1 MCKEGA
7 TSTNLEDEVA
17 RGSVI
22 TEDGKLLWPN
32 PNPPMLDATP
42 KKKKEVEV
50 EVVKDLKPE
59 TMRTA
64 LALGAGLTSLVG
76 LGVLSPGNPAFT
88 GMLTTLSLATV
99 AGYQSVWGVKP
110 ALHTPLMSITNAI
123 SGVTAIGGLLLM
135 GGGFFPH
142 NTVQA
147 LGAASLLVS
156 AVNITGGFTV
166 TQRMLDM
173 FKRKD
178 DPVEYNYLYA
188 IPGAAAIGSLLLANA
203 AGVPN
208 IHACGYL
215 FSSICCIGG
224 IAGLADQKTARLGNA
239 LGMTGVAG
247 GLTTALAQ
255 LSLPMPVFTQA
266 MALLGTSA
274 AIGSTIGNR
283 VAVTEL
289 P

>member
-76 LGVLSPGNPAFT
+76 MGVLSPGNPAFT

-99 AGYQSVWGVKP
+99 AGY
-110 ALHTPLMSITNAI
+110 
-123 SGVTAIGGLLLM
+123 
-135 GGGFFPH
+135 
-142 NTVQA
+142 
-147 LGAASLLVS
+147 
-156 AVNITGGFTV
+156 
-166 TQRMLDM
+166 
-173 FKRKD
+173 
-178 DPVEYNYLYA
+178 
-188 IPGAAAIGSLLLANA
+188 
-203 AGVPN
+203 
-208 IHACGYL
+208 
-215 FSSICCIGG
+215 
-224 IAGLADQKTARLGNA
+224 
-239 LGMTGVAG
+239 
-247 GLTTALAQ
+247 
-255 LSLPMPVFTQA
+255 
-266 MALLGTSA
+266 
-274 AIGSTIGNR
+274 
-283 VAVTEL
+283 
-289 P
+289 